1 MGRHDEIAFHDDDRH
16 RLPAITQAS
25 VPTMNH
31 DRSEPAA
38 GNQYQAGH
46 AALIVASHL
55 SLLRRELLPG
65 GDDPAD
71 LARRLYHA
79 PFVVLAHDTA
89 DDPVFFYA
97 NLAAQRLFEMAWDDI
112 VRLPSRY
119 SAEPLA
125 REERQRLLARVAS
138 QGGIDD
144 YAGVRVSASGKRFQV
159 ANARVWNLV
168 GADGA
173 VVGQAAAFS
182 DWTLLP
188 GPLAG

>member
-1 MGRHDEIAFHDDDRH
+1 MKY
-16 RLPAITQAS
+16 
-25 VPTMNH
+25 

-38 GNQYQAGH
+38 GNRYQARH
-46 AALIVASHL
+46 AALIAGSHL
-55 SLLRRELLPG
+55 RLLQRELLPDA
-65 GDDPAD
+65 DDPVD
-71 LARRLYHA
+71 LAYRLYHA

-89 DDPVFFYA
+89 GDPVFFYA
-97 NLAAQRLFEMAWDDI
+97 NLAAQRLFEMAWADI

-138 QGGIDD
+138 QGYIDD
-144 YAGVRVSASGKRFQV
+144 YAGVRVAASGKRFQV

-168 GADGA
+168 GVDGR

-182 DWTLLP
+182 DWTLLA
-188 GPLAG
+188 GPDQTD

>member
-1 MGRHDEIAFHDDDRH
+1 MTPPIAPE
-16 RLPAITQAS
+16 LNP
-25 VPTMNH
+25 
-31 DRSEPAA
+31 DRSEPSA
-38 GNQYQAGH
+38 GNRYQAGH
-46 AALIVASHL
+46 AALIVGSHL
-55 SLLRRELLPG
+55 RLLQRELLPEA
-65 GDDPAD
+65 GDPVE

-97 NLAAQRLFEMAWDDI
+97 NLAAQRLFEMAWAEI

-125 REERQRLLARVAS
+125 RGERQRLLDRVA
-138 QGGIDD
+138 QHGFIDD

-168 GADGA
+168 EAAGR

-188 GPLAG
+188 GFDQAD